1 MTLETDLVVYS
12 RENLDI
18 RGLEVQKLAS
28 VQGSVPTTDQQSV
41 MTGRGKGKETK
52 VGRGREG
59 RAVRPG
65 SSVWRMGFCQSLAL
79 LGESKAQCGRRDE
92 WPQG

>member
-1 MTLETDLVVYS
+1 M
-12 RENLDI
+12 
-18 RGLEVQKLAS
+18 QKLAS

-52 VGRGREG
+52 AGRGREG

-65 SSVWRMGFCQSLAL
+65 SSVWRMGFCQSIAL
-79 LGESKAQCGRRDE
+79 LGESKAQSVAEGMSGPRGKQGQGHRRREGQRLQD
-92 WPQG
+92 